1 MSDAISFDAPEPDEL
16 SAHLENYD
24 VSSLIAVGGM
34 GAVYHANQTSLD
46 RDVAIKLLPAEFG
59 GDDTR
64 CRCGCVAHGIFQS
77 ASIAIRC
84 GGRAACD
91 PVEDG

>member
-16 SAHLENYD
+16 SAHLDNYD

-59 GDDTR
+59 GD
-64 CRCGCVAHGIFQS
+64 AF
-77 ASIAIRC
+77 
-84 GGRAACD
+84 RAQFATEAKAMAKLNH
-91 PVEDG
+91 PNLI